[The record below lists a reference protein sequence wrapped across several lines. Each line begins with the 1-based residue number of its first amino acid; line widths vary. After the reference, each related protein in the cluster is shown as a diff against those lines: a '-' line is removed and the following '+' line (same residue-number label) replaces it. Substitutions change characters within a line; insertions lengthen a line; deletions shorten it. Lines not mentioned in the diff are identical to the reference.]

1 MIVVDFKVAANGR
14 MVLPKAVR
22 DAMGLHG
29 EAKVTAMVDAAGVR
43 LMPMRE
49 RVRRAQELYR
59 DAILE
64 PRSTDDFL
72 RDRKEQSARDDQ
84 RLSDHG
90 K

>member
-14 MVLPKAVR
+14 MVLPKAIR

-29 EAKVTAMVDAAGVR
+29 EAKVTAMVDGAGVR
-43 LMPMRE
+43 LMPMSE

-59 DAILE
+59 DAISD

-72 RDRKEQSARDDQ
+72 RDRKEQSARDDE
-84 RLSDHG
+84 RLG
-90 K
+90 EGGR